1 MDGEQLPEKAPLFAV
16 VQPAQFVQVVIIGAI
31 VGALSW
37 VFAQVLGTY
46 VLKPASCSGDVLVCA
61 VSSHPAVIVAALMAG
76 CIGLFGLVKLQVFRP
91 LLVVIAA
98 TMSAWGVV
106 SLLTALPWHGSL
118 LATILFY
125 AISYAAFMWIAR
137 IRVFW
142 LVILISVVVVVALR
156 LIVTA

>member
-1 MDGEQLPEKAPLFAV
+1 MDGEQLPEKAPLFAI
-16 VQPAQFVQVVIIGAI
+16 VQPAQFAQVVIIGAV

-37 VFAQVLGTY
+37 VFAQVLGIY

-61 VSSHPAVIVAALMAG
+61 VSSYPAVMIAALMAG
-76 CIGLFGLVKLQVFRP
+76 CIGLFGLVKLQIFRP

-98 TMSAWGVV
+98 TMGAWGVV
-106 SLLTALPWHGSL
+106 SLLTALPWYGSL